1 VEHLPSEAEAHRA
14 GALMLARL
22 APRVL
27 IVTTPNADC
36 NVALETACEGGVRV
50 APGRV
55 ASGRVRDVDHK
66 FEWTRAQFRDWAHAA
81 LAASGGDYHL
91 SLVHLGALRSRVQP
105 SGVARLGASQAA
117 VFVRRAD
124 AQPHTAV
131 AQQAPKAAWERG
143 ASP

>member
-1 VEHLPSEAEAHRA
+1 
-14 GALMLARL
+14 M
-22 APRVL
+22 
-27 IVTTPNADC
+27 
-36 NVALETACEGGVRV
+36 RV

-55 ASGRVRDVDHK
+55 ASGRMRDVDHK

-81 LAASGGDYHL
+81 VAASGGAYHL

-117 VFVRRAD
+117 IFVRRAD

-131 AQQAPKAAWERG
+131 AQQVPQAAWERV
-143 ASP
+143 ASS